1 MALCLMTLCGCMQA
15 PPSPEP
21 TPQQCAPVT
30 ACTLPAMAPRSN
42 GGLADALDVARA
54 AWRDCA
60 ARVDMILVCQAKGL
74 PPLTKAPDH
83 E

>member
-1 MALCLMTLCGCMQA
+1 MTLSACMQA
-15 PPSPEP
+15 PRSPEP
-21 TPQQCAPVT
+21 STQQCAPVT

-42 GGLADALDVARA
+42 GELGDALDVARA

-74 PPLTKAPDH
+74 PALTKAPDH

>member
-1 MALCLMTLCGCMQA
+1 
-15 PPSPEP
+15 
-21 TPQQCAPVT
+21 
-30 ACTLPAMAPRSN
+30 MAPRSN
-42 GGLADALDVARA
+42 GELGDALDVARA

-74 PPLTKAPDH
+74 PALTKAPDH

>member
-1 MALCLMTLCGCMQA
+1 MTLCACTQARRSSEA
-15 PPSPEP
+15 PPN
-21 TPQQCAPVT
+21 QCAPVT
-30 ACTLPAMAPRSN
+30 ACTMPAMSPRTN
-42 GGLADALDVARA
+42 GDLLDALDVARA

-74 PPLTKAPDH
+74 PALTKADH

>member
-1 MALCLMTLCGCMQA
+1 
-15 PPSPEP
+15 
-21 TPQQCAPVT
+21 
-30 ACTLPAMAPRSN
+30 MAPRSN